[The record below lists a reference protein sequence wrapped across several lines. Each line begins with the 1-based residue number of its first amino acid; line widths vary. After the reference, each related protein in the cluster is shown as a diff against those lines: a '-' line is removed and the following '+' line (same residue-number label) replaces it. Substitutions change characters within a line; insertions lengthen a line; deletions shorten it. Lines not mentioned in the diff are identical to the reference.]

1 MGYGWLSLPFLGG
14 AAMARGYPVVLAIDG
29 KRCVVIGGGRVAERK
44 VAGLLESG
52 ARVIMVSPECTAG
65 LTRLAADGKIE
76 WLRREFAPGDT
87 AGAELVFA
95 ATDSPLVNARVASD
109 AGDRSWVNVADAPSH
124 CTFTVPAVV
133 EQGDLRIAI
142 STEGQNPG
150 FAKKVKE
157 RLQELIG
164 PEYGEHL
171 AFLGRIRQEV
181 LRRLPAGSRRQQL
194 LTQLA
199 DDSLFE
205 LTRER
210 RLQERDEAAERLIA
224 EVERLGGVEA
234 EHGGG
239 GLG

>member
-1 MGYGWLSLPFLGG
+1 
-14 AAMARGYPVVLAIDG
+14 MARGYPVVLAIDG
-29 KRCVVIGGGRVAERK
+29 KRCVVVGGGRVAERK

-52 ARVIMVSPECTAG
+52 ARVKVVSPECTAG
-65 LTRLAADGKIE
+65 LAQLAADGAIE
-76 WLRREFAPGDT
+76 WLRRGFAPGDT

-95 ATDSPLVNARVASD
+95 ATDNPSVNARVAAD
-109 AGDRSWVNVADAPSH
+109 AGGRALVNVADAPSQ

-142 STEGQNPG
+142 STEGQHPG

-181 LRRLPAGSRRQQL
+181 LRRLPPGRERQL
-194 LTQLA
+194 LLTRLA

-205 LTRER
+205 LTREHR
-210 RLQERDEAAERLIA
+210 WQERDEDAERLIA
-224 EVERLGGVEA
+224 EA
-234 EHGGG
+234 ELAGEGRG
-239 GLG
+239 TAG